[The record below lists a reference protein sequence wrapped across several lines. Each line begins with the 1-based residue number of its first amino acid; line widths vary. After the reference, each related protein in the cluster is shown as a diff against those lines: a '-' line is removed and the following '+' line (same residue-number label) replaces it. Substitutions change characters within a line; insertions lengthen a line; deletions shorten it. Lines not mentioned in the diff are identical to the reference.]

1 MLYGIDIASHQWDLD
16 LSKVQHDF
24 VIIKATGG
32 PSYVNPYFNKH
43 IEQALSLGKLVG
55 AYHFA
60 LDGFANQGPQ
70 VEARNFVN
78 KVKPYLG
85 KIILALDWEAKAVK
99 LGPAWAKAWLDE
111 VYNLT
116 GVHPILY
123 VSHSLTADKGW
134 AEVAKYT
141 KLWMAQYKNYNPSK
155 GYNPNPWG
163 SKTAGQWGTNIFIRQ
178 YTSMMYLDG
187 WRSHLDANL
196 LYGTR
201 EEWLA
206 LAKVGATP
214 APEPTP
220 EPTPEPAPSGKT
232 YNELAREVLAGK
244 WGNGGARVRN
254 LTEAGYNASEVQRYV
269 NAIYSGRT
277 LPDKVAETSKPSEPS
292 KPNKPAQSEVDYT
305 ALARE
310 VWAGKWGNG
319 AVRRR
324 RLTEAGYDY
333 DKVQAEVNRL
343 YG

>member
-32 PSYVNPYFNKH
+32 PSYVNPYFKKH
-43 IEQALSLGKLVG
+43 VEQALSLGKLVG

-60 LDGFANQGPQ
+60 LDGFTNMGPE

-99 LGPAWAKAWLDE
+99 LGPSWAKAWLDE
-111 VYNLT
+111 VYRLT

-123 VSHSLTADKGW
+123 ISHAHTSDKGW

-141 KLWMAQYKNYNPSK
+141 KLWMAQYKDYNPSQ
-155 GYNPNPWG
+155 GYNPNPYG

-187 WRSHLDANL
+187 WRSHLDADL
-196 LYGTR
+196 LYGTK
-201 EEWLA
+201 EEWLN
-206 LAKVGATP
+206 LAKINSVP
-214 APEPTP
+214 VESVQPEPEPTP
-220 EPTPEPAPSGKT
+220 SGKT
-232 YNELAREVLAGK
+232 CNELAREVNAGK
-244 WGNGGARVRN
+244 WGNGATRTKR

-269 NAIYSGRT
+269 NALLSGRP
-277 LPDKVAETSKPSEPS
+277 LPDKVAETTKPSEPS
-292 KPNKPAQSEVDYT
+292 KPSEPAQPTVDYT
-305 ALARE
+305 TLARE
-310 VWAGKWGNG
+310 VWAGKWDNG
-319 AVRRR
+319 ATRKRK
-324 RLTEAGYDY
+324 LTEAGYDY

>member
-60 LDGFANQGPQ
+60 LDGFANRGPQ

-206 LAKVGATP
+206 LTKVGATP

-220 EPTPEPAPSGKT
+220 EPSPEPAPSGKT
-232 YNELAREVLAGK
+232 YNELAH
-244 WGNGGARVRN
+244 
-254 LTEAGYNASEVQRYV
+254 
-269 NAIYSGRT
+269 
-277 LPDKVAETSKPSEPS
+277 
-292 KPNKPAQSEVDYT
+292 
-305 ALARE
+305 
-310 VWAGKWGNG
+310 
-319 AVRRR
+319 
-324 RLTEAGYDY
+324 
-333 DKVQAEVNRL
+333 
-343 YG
+343 

>member
-32 PSYVNPYFNKH
+32 PNYVNPYFKKH
-43 IEQALSLGKLVG
+43 VEQALSLGKLVG

-60 LDGFANQGPQ
+60 LDGFANNGPE
-70 VEARNFVN
+70 VEARNFVD

-111 VYNLT
+111 VYCLT

-123 VSHSLTADKGW
+123 ISHAHTSDKGW

-141 KLWMAQYKNYNPSK
+141 KLWMAQYKDYNPSK
-155 GYNPNPWG
+155 GYNHNPWG

-187 WRSHLDANL
+187 WRSHLDADL
-196 LYGTR
+196 LYGTK
-201 EEWLA
+201 EEWLS
-206 LAKVGATP
+206 LAKVNSVP
-214 APEPTP
+214 VEPVQPEPEPT
-220 EPTPEPAPSGKT
+220 PSGKT
-232 YNELAREVLAGK
+232 YNELAREVNAGK
-244 WGNGGARVRN
+244 WGNGAIRIKR

-269 NAIYSGRT
+269 NALLSGRP
-277 LPDKVAETSKPSEPS
+277 LPDKMAETTRSDEPSKPSEPAQ
-292 KPNKPAQSEVDYT
+292 PAVDYT

-319 AVRRR
+319 TNRKRK
-324 RLTEAGYDY
+324 LTEAGYDY